1 MGLTSI
7 LLSCIYVLSILAVNV
22 TSYTLIPNTKSNE
35 REVSGIKKIVKSK
48 YEWEL
53 DDEAMVRKS
62 KFSIKPSVLISRCK
76 EVVDNQIGLKNP
88 EDLAEDFQ
96 FIFPYVGPLSKK
108 NIYQL
113 LEAST

>member
-35 REVSGIKKIVKSK
+35 REVSGIKKIV
-48 YEWEL
+48 
-53 DDEAMVRKS
+53 KS